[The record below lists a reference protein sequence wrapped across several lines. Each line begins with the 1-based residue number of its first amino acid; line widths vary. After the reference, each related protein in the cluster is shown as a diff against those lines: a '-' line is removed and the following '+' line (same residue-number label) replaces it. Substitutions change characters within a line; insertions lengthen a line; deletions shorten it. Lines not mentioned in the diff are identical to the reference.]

1 MTRDYE
7 TRDYETV
14 PCPEVL
20 RPVSKKH
27 NMVEE
32 KKKRDG
38 FGSKLGII
46 AASAGSAI
54 GLGNIYRFPCEV
66 GENGGAAFLLFYL
79 IVVIFLGL
87 PVMLSE
93 MVIGRRSQSNS
104 VGAFKKLA
112 PKTKWHFVGYM
123 GVLCG
128 FLIFAFYS
136 TVAGWTLEYI
146 VKAVTNSFQGKD
158 LATIE
163 QEFTAFHDMGWRNV
177 MWQAVFIFLTGFVVF
192 RGVQNGI
199 EKYSKILMPV
209 LLVILIVLGIRSIT
223 LPGGKE
229 GLAFLF
235 KPDFS
240 KITGKVLISALG
252 QGFFSLSLGM
262 GVLITYG
269 SYVKKDDNL
278 TTTAFSVVLA
288 DTAIALLAGLVIFPA
303 AFSFGV
309 KPEAGMG
316 LVFNTLPMLF
326 NQMAGGYWFCLI
338 FFLLLAIAA
347 LTSTISLLEV
357 LVAYLSEE
365 MRLKRNLATV
375 VACAGTMLLGVFA
388 SLSLMSDTPFAI
400 GGTPVFDLM
409 DYISSNILLPIGGV
423 LIVIFVGWKL
433 GKQKFFDEVSNEGT
447 IKASLKKIIFFIIRY
462 LAPVAIAIV
471 FISGLIK

>member
-1 MTRDYE
+1 MIRDYE
-7 TRDYETV
+7 TRD
-14 PCPEVL
+14 CPVSQS
-20 RPVSKKH
+20 PVSKNY
-27 NMVEE
+27 NMAEE

-46 AASAGSAI
+46 AAAAGSAI

-66 GENGGAAFLLFYL
+66 GNNGGAAFLLVYL
-79 IVVIFLGL
+79 LVVIFLGI

-93 MVIGRRSQSNS
+93 LVIGRRSQSNS

-112 PKTKWHFVGYM
+112 PKTAWPIVGYM

-136 TVAGWTLEYI
+136 TVSGWTLEYI
-146 VKAVTNSFQGKD
+146 IKSVTDSFHGKD
-158 LATIE
+158 LVTIE

-177 MWQAVFIFLTGFVVF
+177 MWQGIFIFLTGFVVF
-192 RGVQNGI
+192 KGVQNGI
-199 EKYSKILMPV
+199 EKYAKILMPL
-209 LLVILIVLGIRSIT
+209 LLVILIVLGVRSMT
-223 LPGGKE
+223 LPGAKE

-269 SYVKKDDNL
+269 SYVKKSDNL
-278 TTTAFSVVLA
+278 TSTAFSVVLA

-338 FFLLLAIAA
+338 FFVLLAIAE

-365 MRLKRNLATV
+365 LHLKRQWATV
-375 VACAGTMLLGVFA
+375 VACAGTMLLGAFA
-388 SLSLMSDTPFAI
+388 SLSLMSGTPFTI
-400 GGTPVFDLM
+400 GGRPVFDLM
-409 DYISSNILLPIGGV
+409 DFVSSNILLPVGGV
-423 LIVIFVGWKL
+423 LIVIFLGWYL
-433 GKQKFFDEVSNEGT
+433 GKQKFFEEVTNEGA
-447 IKASLKKIIFFIIRY
+447 IKASLKKIIFFIIKY
-462 LAPVAIAIV
+462 LAPVAITIV